1 MATVTLRY
9 VFADGDRITVS
20 VAVEDSYPDAID
32 EARATASRAFRE
44 AIADGITAITTTD
57 DED

>member
-9 VFADGDRITVS
+9 VFADGDNIGVS
-20 VAVEDSYPDAID
+20 IEVDDSYPDALD
-32 EARATASRAFRE
+32 EARATAVRAFRE
-44 AIADGITAITTTD
+44 AIQDGIAAIAQDD